1 MMDQH
6 LLDLALDIA
15 SAITFT
21 VGGAFVLIGAFG
33 LVRLPDVWSRIHA
46 AGVIDTVGAEL
57 ILLGMMFQT
66 GLTQTTLK
74 LALIGLFLFVTG
86 PTATHAV
93 ANASFVAGLRPVRL
107 RRNETADV
115 LGEQPRKEMQP

>member
-1 MMDQH
+1 MDAA
-6 LLDLALDIA
+6 LIDLALDIA
-15 SAITFT
+15 SVIAFI
-21 VGGAFVLIGAFG
+21 VGGSFVLIGAFG
-33 LVRLPDVWSRIHA
+33 LIRLPDVWSRIHS
-46 AGVIDTVGAEL
+46 AGIVDTIGAEL

-66 GLTQTTLK
+66 GLTQTTVK

-107 RRNETADV
+107 RRNETAEV
-115 LGEQPRKEMQP
+115 LGENAPKEMKS